1 MDFHKQLNKD
11 KFKDLLRFLGK
22 VNENAEFR
30 FNLRDKYINDDVNDP
45 ALAQDVEYF
54 GMNILQDA
62 RMRYIIENIVTN
74 EDVSIPNQI
83 CNTIV
88 SHFYGA
94 RDIHRTITGI
104 ENPKRAIIDF
114 ERLNDGSIDY
124 LASLKRTVKKA
135 QASGKKLY
143 GTTELHTS
151 IQTAGRNFC
160 REKYEDSNR
169 PIEPTDILEWVAS
182 WVTDGTVSA
191 IKDCHSLD
199 NMYKILTS
207 KRGVG
212 EYYGYHCATSNSVN
226 PSLDFNHDEDFC
238 APGPGAR
245 SSIDYIFDGFTGKI
259 PYGDV
264 VIWLCRQQDELFGN
278 MNIHPF
284 FHNHTVGTEK
294 VFKDNQHNMK
304 VYGTEV
310 GLCQYGVYCHLRANT
325 HLVNRRK
332 VA

>member
-1 MDFHKQLNKD
+1 MSFEKELNKD
-11 KFKDLLRFLGK
+11 KFQDFLRFLGK

-30 FNLRDKYINDDVNDP
+30 FNLRNEYVNDDVNDP

-54 GMNILQDA
+54 GFNILQDA

-74 EDVSIPNQI
+74 NEVSLPNKI
-83 CNTIV
+83 CNTVI

-94 RDIHRTITGI
+94 RDIHRTLTGI
-104 ENPKRAIIDF
+104 DDVKKAIVDF
-114 ERLNDGSIDY
+114 ERINSGDTGYLNSIKESTQR
-124 LASLKRTVKKA
+124 SLKN
-135 QASGKKLY
+135 GKTLY

-160 REKYEDSNR
+160 RDKYENSNR
-169 PIEPTDILEWVAS
+169 PIEPTDILEWVSS
-182 WVTDGTVSA
+182 WVTDGTVSE
-191 IKDCHSLD
+191 IKDCHSLY

-226 PSLDFNHDEDFC
+226 PYLNFNHDEDFC

-264 VIWLCRQQDELFGN
+264 VIWLRREQDKLFGN

-284 FHNHTVGTEK
+284 FHNYTASTGR
-294 VFKDNQHNMK
+294 VFSDDQNNMK